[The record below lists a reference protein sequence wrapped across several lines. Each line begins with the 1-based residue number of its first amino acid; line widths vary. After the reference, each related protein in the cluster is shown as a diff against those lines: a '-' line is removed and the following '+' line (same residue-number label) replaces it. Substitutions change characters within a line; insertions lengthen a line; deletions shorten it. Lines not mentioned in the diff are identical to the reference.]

1 MRPSSLLLQ
10 SRLHLIRRKLWKKRS
25 RYLKKHL
32 PTERRRYKKLLS
44 DPIYDP
50 LYSYLEECDVSVTL
64 HSGDP
69 DYFWITESMKELFD
83 DIKISKD
90 ETFEDVSPS

>member
-1 MRPSSLLLQ
+1 MES
-10 SRLHLIRRKLWKKRS
+10 
-25 RYLKKHL
+25 YLAAGFDGLKMLEGK

-83 DIKISKD
+83 DIRISKD
-90 ETFEDVSPS
+90 ETFEDVRPS

>member
-1 MRPSSLLLQ
+1 MEETIQ
-10 SRLHLIRRKLWKKRS
+10 VFKKIFT
-25 RYLKKHL
+25 
-32 PTERRRYKKLLS
+32 PANRRRYKKLLS
-44 DPIYDP
+44 GPIYDP

-90 ETFEDVSPS
+90 ETFEDVRPP